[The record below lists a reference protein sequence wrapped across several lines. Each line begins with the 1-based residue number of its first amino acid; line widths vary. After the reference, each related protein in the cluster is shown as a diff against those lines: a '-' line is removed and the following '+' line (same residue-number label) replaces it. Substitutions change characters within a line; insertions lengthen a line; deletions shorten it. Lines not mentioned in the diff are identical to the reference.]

1 MRARRPRR
9 SLSESERKAKKEAY
23 TGELVK
29 DADQRY
35 RERKGRVE
43 DTTPESALG
52 RLSDLIPLE
61 ESIDPRYPAQR
72 IIISNFV
79 RKGCRIK
86 RWLYEDTYP
95 IHSHRPTI
103 GELVRSRPR
112 NSISRKC
119 LCGQQCMCSRRSER
133 SASNKK
139 NSTRQNCEN
148 ERIRGELQRLD
159 VLLKNLDD
167 SSTN

>member
-1 MRARRPRR
+1 MDSNGTILRTGRHMDSNPEFQPFRSAEDAGYKKKEDSSMRARRPRR

-35 RERKGRVE
+35 RERKGRLE

-112 NSISRKC
+112 NSLSFELDC
-119 LCGQQCMCSRRSER
+119 LKLSHR
-133 SASNKK
+133 
-139 NSTRQNCEN
+139 
-148 ERIRGELQRLD
+148 
-159 VLLKNLDD
+159 
-167 SSTN
+167 

>member
-79 RKGCRIK
+79 RRGCRIK

-103 GELVRSRPR
+103 GELVFECCTFAGFRVNVYAGNNVCVVAAAREAPPTKKILR
-112 NSISRKC
+112 VKTVKTNEFEENC
-119 LCGQQCMCSRRSER
+119 
-133 SASNKK
+133 SASMFY
-139 NSTRQNCEN
+139 
-148 ERIRGELQRLD
+148 
-159 VLLKNLDD
+159 
-167 SSTN
+167 